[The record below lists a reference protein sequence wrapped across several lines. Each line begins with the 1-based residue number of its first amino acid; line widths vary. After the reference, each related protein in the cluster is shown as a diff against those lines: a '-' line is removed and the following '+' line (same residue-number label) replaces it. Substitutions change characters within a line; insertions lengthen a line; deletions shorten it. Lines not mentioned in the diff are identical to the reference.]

1 MKETRSELE
10 QEDKR
15 MKGLPQHTSVMNQT
29 ENEMIRTDVI
39 SFGEENIREGIG
51 KETTV
56 KGVGDLT
63 LGSGSDLVME
73 RTYEVTTKIHGEE
86 PATVQAKDGGA
97 KRDIKQVMPLADHC
111 LIR

>member
-15 MKGLPQHTSVMNQT
+15 MKELQQHTMNQT

-63 LGSGSDLVME
+63 LASGSDLAME
-73 RTYEVTTKIHGEE
+73 RTYEVTTKLHGEE

-97 KRDIKQVMPLADHC
+97 KKDIKQMMPMTDYC
-111 LIR
+111 VTR